1 MARLG
6 ELHPSGVL
14 WPDAERVAM
23 SLFRG
28 PGVCILSTVPRELD
42 TSGAPADGYATY
54 SGTSIGLAACR
65 RRCGASGQQDNPY
78 TASDVQ
84 LIRSTILERGQLRLD
99 RRLR

>member
-54 SGTSIGLAACR
+54 SGTSMASPHVAGAAALLASRTIPTPR
-65 RRCGASGQQDNPY
+65 RTFN
-78 TASDVQ
+78 
-84 LIRSTILERGQLRLD
+84 
-99 RRLR
+99 